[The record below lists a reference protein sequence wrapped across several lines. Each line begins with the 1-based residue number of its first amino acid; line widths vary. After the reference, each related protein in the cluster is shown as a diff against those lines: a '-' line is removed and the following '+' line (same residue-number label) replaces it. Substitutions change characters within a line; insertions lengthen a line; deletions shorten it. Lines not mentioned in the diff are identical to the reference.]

1 MSAENLPDSPA
12 ARAIK
17 DRAADWLERAD
28 RSGWSAED
36 ETQLEQW
43 LSESPAHRM
52 AYWRVK
58 SAWDRAQRLHVL
70 RTPAGDAAK
79 EERVPRFPPIFARTA
94 AVLALLAAAGTA
106 TLSFTSGPHETSYAT
121 GVGGREVVA
130 LSDGSKIELNTNTS
144 LRVRLSK
151 HERSIILERGEA
163 FFQVKHDAS
172 RPFTVL
178 AGNRRVTDIGTKFFV
193 RRYERRFEVALVEG
207 SARLDAP
214 DGTLAHPV
222 VLSPGDV
229 VKEKGR
235 SFVIER
241 KPETTLVNELGWRR
255 GVIVFTHATLAEAAA
270 EFNRYNTAKIRI
282 ADPKAARLTIGGT
295 FEADNVDAFAHLVR
309 NLLGVK
315 VERHGDE
322 TVISE

>member
-1 MSAENLPDSPA
+1 MSGEHSPDLTA

-28 RSGWSAED
+28 RSEWSADD

-43 LSESPAHRM
+43 LSESPANRM

-70 RTPAGDAAK
+70 RAPAGDAK
-79 EERVPRFPPIFARTA
+79 EEGAPRFKPLFARA
-94 AVLALLAAAGTA
+94 AAALALLAAAGTA

-144 LRVRLSK
+144 LRVRLSQ
-151 HERSIILERGEA
+151 HERSIILEKGEA

-193 RRYERRFEVALVEG
+193 RRDERHFEVALVEG
-207 SARLDAP
+207 RAQLDAP
-214 DGTLAHPV
+214 DGTLAHPLM
-222 VLSPGDV
+222 LSPGDV
-229 VKEKGR
+229 VREKGR
-235 SFVIER
+235 SFVVER
-241 KPETTLVNELGWRR
+241 KPETTLVNQLGWRR

>member
-1 MSAENLPDSPA
+1 MSTEIFPDLPD

-28 RSGWSAED
+28 RSGWSADD
-36 ETQLEQW
+36 ETQLELW
-43 LSESPAHRM
+43 LSESTAHRI

-70 RTPAGDAAK
+70 RAPGADAAK
-79 EERVPRFPPIFARTA
+79 EGRLQRFRPIFARTA
-94 AVLALLAAAGTA
+94 AALALLAAAGA
-106 TLSFTSGPHETSYAT
+106 AALFFPSGTHETAYAT

-151 HERSIILERGEA
+151 RERSIILEKGEA

-178 AGNRRVTDIGTKFFV
+178 AGNRRVTDVGTKFFI

-207 SARLDAP
+207 RAQLDAP
-214 DGTLAHPV
+214 DGTIAHPV
-222 VLSPGDV
+222 LLSPGDV
-229 VKEKGR
+229 VKERGR

-241 KPETTLVNELGWRR
+241 KPETALTNELGWRR

-282 ADPKAARLTIGGT
+282 TDPKAARLTIGGT
-295 FEADNVDAFAHLVR
+295 FEADNIDAFAHLVR

-315 VERHGDE
+315 VERRGDD
-322 TVISE
+322 TVISQ

>member
-1 MSAENLPDSPA
+1 MSAENLPDLPA

-28 RSGWSAED
+28 RSDWSAED
-36 ETQLEQW
+36 EAQLEQW
-43 LSESPAHRM
+43 LAQSPAHRM

-70 RTPAGDAAK
+70 RTSSTVAAT
-79 EERVPRFPPIFARTA
+79 EERAPRFRPIFARTA
-94 AVLALLAAAGTA
+94 AALALLLAAGTGA
-106 TLSFTSGPHETSYAT
+106 FFFASAPRETAYAT

-151 HERSIILERGEA
+151 RERSIILERGEA

-178 AGNRRVTDIGTKFFV
+178 AGNRRITDIGTKFLV
-193 RRYERRFEVALVEG
+193 RSDERHFEVALVEG
-207 SARLDAP
+207 RAQLDAP
-214 DGTLAHPV
+214 DGTIAHPV
-222 VLSPGDV
+222 MLSPGDV
-229 VKEKGR
+229 VKEKDR
-235 SFVIER
+235 ALVIER
-241 KPETTLVNELGWRR
+241 KPTTALTTELGWRH
-255 GVIVFTHATLAEAAA
+255 GVITFTHATLAEAAA
-270 EFNRYNTAKIRI
+270 EFNRYNTAKIHI
-282 ADPKAARLTIGGT
+282 ADPKTARLTIGGT

-315 VERHGDE
+315 VEHRGGD
-322 TVISE
+322 TVISQ

>member
-1 MSAENLPDSPA
+1 MNAENSPDLPA

-28 RSGWSAED
+28 RGDWGAD
-36 ETQLEQW
+36 DDAKLEQW

-70 RTPAGDAAK
+70 RAPGADAAK
-79 EERVPRFPPIFARTA
+79 EERASRIRPIVARA
-94 AVLALLAAAGTA
+94 AAALVLLAAAGTGA
-106 TLSFTSGPHETSYAT
+106 LLFKSGPRETAYST

-130 LSDGSKIELNTNTS
+130 LTDGSKIELNTNTS

-151 HERSIILERGEA
+151 HERSIILEKGEA

-207 SARLDAP
+207 RAQLDAP
-214 DGTLAHPV
+214 DGTIAHPV
-222 VLSPGDV
+222 MLSPGDV
-229 VKEKGR
+229 VKEKGA
-235 SFVIER
+235 SFVIQR
-241 KPETTLVNELGWRR
+241 KPETALANELGWRR

-270 EFNRYNTAKIRI
+270 EFNRYNAAKIRI
-282 ADPKAARLTIGGT
+282 ADPKTARLTIGGT
-295 FEADNVDAFAHLVR
+295 FEADNVDAFARLVR

-315 VERHGDE
+315 VERRGED
-322 TVISE
+322 TVISQ